1 MERVEPGEEDGAVL
15 FKSDDLFN
23 SVFFIFLKLEVGR
36 KDWRFNQS
44 LELNWMWPTYQM
56 RRNGLQERS
65 DFEIRRVLS

>member
-44 LELNWMWPTYQM
+44 LELNWMWPTYQI